1 MARNNQK
8 LVLAEE
14 AIEELKRRVSVGKK
28 ELDDLKEKSWEKSK
42 KESQQL
48 KKSEKKS

>member
-1 MARNNQK
+1 MARNNKK

-14 AIEELKRRVSVGKK
+14 AIEELKGRVNVGKK
-28 ELDDLKEKSWEKSK
+28 ELDALKEKSWEKSK

-48 KKSEKKS
+48 KKSEEKS